1 MKNTYSKFS
10 FKNKN
15 TLLASQKAGCYYCM
29 NTFDTKD
36 IKEWVDNGET
46 AVCPH
51 CNVDSV
57 VPYKENNFKALLST
71 LNKENF

>member
-1 MKNTYSKFS
+1 MRVESN
-10 FKNKN
+10 
-15 TLLASQKAGCYYCM
+15 A
-29 NTFDTKD
+29 
-36 IKEWVDNGET
+36 VDNGET

-71 LNKENF
+71 LRIIACIR